1 MSTDSPVLDK
11 LRDEWDRGVEAVE
24 ERFTRRPKPQPAFI
38 PRKQAQPQPEVPPV
52 TTFDKIKNI
61 LAAADEKLID
71 DIDLLIAHP
80 EGINAIRTVAAMA
93 GIAFPS
99 GTITG
104 ALSTADLVLRLF
116 AQQPSA
122 PAQQGQQTAQGQ
134 QDAPAQETFTPATR
148 VGAPAQTKTPA
159 VMQ

>member
-1 MSTDSPVLDK
+1 MTGIGEALEAEWAQVRSRLPHHHQDAAPVPT
-11 LRDEWDRGVEAVE
+11 
-24 ERFTRRPKPQPAFI
+24 FTP
-38 PRKQAQPQPEVPPV
+38 KQASQSQPEVPSV

-80 EGINAIRTVAAMA
+80 EGIGAISKLAAMA

-122 PAQQGQQTAQGQ
+122 PAQQGQQAAQQAADGSGAQ
-134 QDAPAQETFTPATR
+134 AP
-148 VGAPAQTKTPA
+148 KTPA
-159 VMQ
+159 VLR